1 MERLKAPVVDRRS
14 GSRELA
20 RVSEQRQL
28 PTKTYRLNDLPTVYI
43 RTTDVDIPN
52 EAWEPWI
59 PEHGARKLRRALTPT
74 ERTALERRRD
84 ELSPAVMGYQDHD
97 LDRVAV
103 AISDMFG
110 GYTSM
115 RQTDEEAVAKLDSM
129 RRVLAPFPAWAIEKA
144 CSNIQINGVWRDGKF
159 DRRWPPNDSEVIDAI
174 RSHVRLYE
182 HQHRSAIA
190 LLSAELAE

>member
-1 MERLKAPVVDRRS
+1 MNNLPPV
-14 GSRELA
+14 
-20 RVSEQRQL
+20 RVSL
-28 PTKTYRLNDLPTVYI
+28 
-43 RTTDVDIPN
+43 TDSEIPN
-52 EAWEPWI
+52 SAWEAWI
-59 PEHGARKLRRALTPT
+59 PAGGARKLRRALTPD
-74 ERTALERRRD
+74 ECTALERRRD
-84 ELSPAVMGYQDHD
+84 ELTPAVAGYAEQD
-97 LDRVAV
+97 LDRIIV
-103 AISDMFG
+103 AITDMLG

-115 RQTDEEAVAKLDSM
+115 RQTDDEAVAKLDSM

-159 DRRWPPNDSEVIDAI
+159 DKRWPPNDAEVIDAI